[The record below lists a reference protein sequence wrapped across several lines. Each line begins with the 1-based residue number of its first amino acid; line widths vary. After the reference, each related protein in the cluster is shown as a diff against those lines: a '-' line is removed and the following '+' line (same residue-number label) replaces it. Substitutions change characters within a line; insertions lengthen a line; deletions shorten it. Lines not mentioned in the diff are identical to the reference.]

1 MASLPRPSRRKCGS
15 RNDISKNASGYS
27 LGISSSLQTLP
38 GGGIIGGAGI
48 ALFQALGAVPP
59 GVDTAPI
66 STTSS
71 SSARATCQPPRLPA
85 AVLRQMWV
93 ASAPPAAP
101 IARAISTI
109 VAAGTPL
116 SSAANSGV

>member
-71 SSARATCQPPRLPA
+71 TSARATFQPPRYQA
-85 AVLRQMWV
+85 AEFRQMWV
-93 ASAPPAAP
+93 ASA
-101 IARAISTI
+101 AR
-109 VAAGTPL
+109 
-116 SSAANSGV
+116 SAYI